1 MRPSAPSW
9 KTRRLLGPIHM
20 KQANPQRRNQQG
32 ATLIEVLVAVLIFS
46 FGLLGLIGLQ
56 SRAMQF
62 SGDADGTNRA
72 AALASEIAA
81 YMNIE
86 RTGDVSVAALTA
98 PYAAWAAKVAD
109 PASGGLPGG
118 SGTVTFVGGAT
129 PVATISI
136 QWTTPSNPL
145 PRRYTTQFLDPVA
158 GGVAPPPPP

>member
-1 MRPSAPSW
+1 MN
-9 KTRRLLGPIHM
+9 I
-20 KQANPQRRNQQG
+20 ANPSRRSQRG

-72 AALASEIAA
+72 AALSSELTS
-81 YMNIE
+81 YMNIFE
-86 RTGDVSVAALTA
+86 TGDVADANLSG
-98 PYAAWAAKVAD
+98 PYAAWLLKVQT

-118 SGTVTFVGGAT
+118 TGTVTALGGNPAT
-129 PVATISI
+129 FNISI

-145 PRRYTTQFLDPVA
+145 PRRYVTQFVTPVA
-158 GGVAPPPPP
+158 GGVQPPPIP